1 MWLKKSKI
9 LCRGHAINDL
19 SGEEIFGKFYQ
30 NFLQKS
36 QKEFRIEKIIKRNS
50 DKLYVKWKDYKSKIV
65 PSGLSNLK
73 SKVEILEIGK
83 LETTPVDL
91 SNLSDAVNMKLL
103 NRLIIMD

>member
-1 MWLKKSKI
+1 MQK
-9 LCRGHAINDL
+9 N
-19 SGEEIFGKFYQ
+19 Q
-30 NFLQKS
+30 N
-36 QKEFRIEKIIKRNS
+36 EFRTEKIIKRNG

-73 SKVEILEIGK
+73 SKAEKLDIGK

-91 SNLSDAVNMKLL
+91 SNLSNAVNVKLL

>member
-1 MWLKKSKI
+1 MQK
-9 LCRGHAINDL
+9 N
-19 SGEEIFGKFYQ
+19 Q
-30 NFLQKS
+30 N
-36 QKEFRIEKIIKRNS
+36 EFRIEKIIKRNG

-73 SKVEILEIGK
+73 SKVEKLDIGK

-91 SNLSDAVNMKLL
+91 SNLSNAVNVKLL